1 MASTAPGATF
11 TSPLSTTSSKSPE
24 QLFSH
29 VVGEARKPSKREKS
43 SQITK
48 EHKDMLSIMKT
59 LNDLGIPLEKALTAA
74 VGRAVV
80 SLESQ
85 GDEGR
90 KMIGE
95 LRVLEKEWKE
105 ANRFHLKR
113 AKTFLE
119 RNGVISLGVVE
130 VPGDPIVLD

>member
-1 MASTAPGATF
+1 
-11 TSPLSTTSSKSPE
+11 
-24 QLFSH
+24 
-29 VVGEARKPSKREKS
+29 
-43 SQITK
+43 
-48 EHKDMLSIMKT
+48 MKT

-95 LRVLEKEWKE
+95 MRVLEKEWKE